1 LERGVTAGS
10 VVVLVPDAGASQRGP
25 VLLRVSGMITP
36 GTTPAKLRLLLAGLL
51 ASFVLWGTAAAL
63 TVAAHA
69 SAAANVVSVSEPL
82 SVDAQQIYRSLSDAD
97 ATEAAAFLSGGLE
110 PLPLR
115 HRYQDDIARA
125 ALRLEDA
132 TAAAGSSAA
141 GSRLAVLAAGLPV
154 YAGLVETARA
164 DNRLGLP
171 LGAAYLR
178 QASGLMRA
186 TLLPAA
192 RDLYAQENGQLAAAD
207 RQATGFPYIALVLAV
222 ITGSGLFF
230 GQVWLTRSTNRL
242 INPGLLL
249 ASIAGLV
256 TLIWLV
262 SALSFATA
270 HLISARDQGSAPV
283 EALARADIAALRAH
297 ADESLTLIDRGGD
310 DSFQKDFLSLQER
323 LGPGQG
329 TQLTAAAESAH
340 GSPGGRLA
348 MSAARTAPVWYAV
361 HERVRSLDDGG
372 RYPAAVQL
380 AIGSQ
385 PGDSGELFGRL
396 DADLGGAIAADQ
408 AAFRTAALAGQNDLA
423 GLETG
428 VIVLSV
434 LMAAG
439 CTWGIFQR
447 LADYQ

>member
-1 LERGVTAGS
+1 MTAGS
-10 VVVLVPDAGASQRGP
+10 AVVLVPHAGAGQRGA
-25 VLLRVSGMITP
+25 VLRRVSGMITP
-36 GTTPAKLRLLLAGLL
+36 GTTPAKLRLLLVGLL
-51 ASFVLWGTAAAL
+51 ALFVIWGTAAAL

-69 SAAANVVSVSEPL
+69 SAAANVVGVSEPL

-110 PLPLR
+110 PLQLR
-115 HRYQDDIARA
+115 RRYQDDIARA
-125 ALRLEDA
+125 ALRLEVA
-132 TAAAGSSAA
+132 TAAAGNSAA
-141 GSRLAVLAAGLPV
+141 GSRFAALAASLPV
-154 YAGLVETARA
+154 YTGLVETARA
-164 DNRLGLP
+164 NNRLGLL

-178 QASGLMRA
+178 QASNLMRA

-192 RDLYAQENGQLAAAD
+192 RDLYTQENGQLAAAD
-207 RQATGFPYIALVLAV
+207 RQATRFPYIALVLAV
-222 ITGSGLFF
+222 ITGSGLLWA
-230 GQVWLTRSTNRL
+230 QVWLTRSTNRL

-256 TLIWLV
+256 TLIWLAT
-262 SALSFATA
+262 ALSLAAA
-270 HLISARDQGSAPV
+270 HLMSARDRGSAPV
-283 EALARADIAALRAH
+283 EALARADIAALRGH
-297 ADESLTLIDRGGD
+297 ADESLTLIDRSGD
-310 DSFQKDFLSLQER
+310 DSFQKDFLSLQQR

-329 TQLTAAAESAH
+329 TLLTAAANGAQ

-348 MSAARTAPVWYAV
+348 ASAARTAAGWYAV
-361 HERVRSLDDGG
+361 HKRVRSLDDSGH
-372 RYPAAVQL
+372 YSAAVQL

-385 PGDSGELFGRL
+385 PGDSGDFFGRL
-396 DADLGGAIAADQ
+396 DTELGGAIAADQ
-408 AAFRTAALAGQNDLA
+408 AAFRTAALAGQSDLA

-439 CTWGIFQR
+439 CTWGIFRR

>member
-1 LERGVTAGS
+1 MTAGS
-10 VVVLVPDAGASQRGP
+10 AVVFAPNAGAGQREP
-25 VLLRVSGMITP
+25 ALRRLGGLVTP

-51 ASFVLWGTAAAL
+51 TLFVLWATVVAL

-97 ATEAAAFLSGGLE
+97 ATEAAAFLAGGLE
-110 PLPLR
+110 PLQLR

-125 ALRLEDA
+125 ALRLEVA
-132 TAAAGSSAA
+132 TAAAGNSAA
-141 GSRLAVLAAGLPV
+141 GSRFAALAAGLPV

-178 QASGLMRA
+178 QASGFMRA

-222 ITGSGLFF
+222 ITGSGLFW

-262 SALSFATA
+262 TGLSFARA
-270 HLISARDQGSAPV
+270 HLTSASDRGSAPV
-283 EALARADIAALRAH
+283 EALARADIAALQAH

-310 DSFQKDFLSLQER
+310 DSFQTDFLSLQER
-323 LGPGQG
+323 LGPGPG
-329 TQLTAAAESAH
+329 TLLTAAADGAK
-340 GSPGGRLA
+340 GSPGGGLA

-361 HERVRSLDDGG
+361 HKRVRSLDDSG
-372 RYPAAVQL
+372 RYPTAVHL

-385 PGDSGELFGRL
+385 PVDSGEWFGRL
-396 DADLGGAIAADQ
+396 DSDLGGAIAADQ
-408 AAFRTAALAGQNDLA
+408 AAFRTAAQAGRNDLA

-439 CTWGIFQR
+439 CTWGIFRR